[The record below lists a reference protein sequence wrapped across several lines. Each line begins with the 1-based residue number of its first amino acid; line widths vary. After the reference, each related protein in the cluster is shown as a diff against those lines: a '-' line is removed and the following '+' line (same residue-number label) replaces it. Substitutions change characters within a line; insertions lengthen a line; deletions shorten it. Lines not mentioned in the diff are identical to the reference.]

1 MATQNT
7 NITEVVLKQL
17 RKETTTEI
25 ILTQDLMNQ
34 LVQAM
39 KQWQKKT
46 NQLEKRLKKEYQD
59 VNKIKSI
66 QQIEDSSKDSKI
78 RDMIKN
84 FNENRHYLRGLTSTD
99 DIINHYVQGYE
110 LLHRIREIV
119 TGQEIKY
126 RILYTS
132 TSKEERLYELEVDLD
147 TLLKTK
153 NKFNWSIGS
162 TSDDPEKIPEISNL
176 IRLNISNAQAKAMVD
191 KANLAKEKE
200 LKPISSAEIQYPILW
215 ESLVDYR
222 NNRYGSQKSTYNLG
236 RLYEVYTYLT
246 TKKGFKDVKLEEKTY
261 ALVDKSL
268 QHTIGENIKGWQ
280 QGDAGLTQLKAV
292 YNANAGL
299 ISGSSLR
306 GLFAKLITE
315 FGAGYDMKKLEESL
329 IDIFTAPLDK
339 LSEEADIKNRED
351 AIERIKSQISN
362 LKISVDFF

>member
-1 MATQNT
+1 MATKNT
-7 NITEVVLKQL
+7 NVTEAVLKEL
-17 RKETTTEI
+17 RKDTTTEI
-25 ILTQDLMNQ
+25 RLTQSLIDQ
-34 LVQAM
+34 LILAM
-39 KQWQKKT
+39 KQWQKRT
-46 NQLEKRLKKEYQD
+46 NQLDSRLKKEYTN

-66 QQIEDSSKDSKI
+66 QEIEDSSKDSKI

-110 LLHRIREIV
+110 LLHRIREVV

-132 TSKEERLYELEVDLD
+132 TSKEEHLYELEIDLN

-153 NKFNWSIGS
+153 NKFNWSLGS
-162 TSDDPEKIPEISNL
+162 TSDDPNKVPEIANL

-200 LKPISSAEIQYPILW
+200 LKPIESAEMQYPILW
-215 ESLVDYR
+215 ESLVEYR
-222 NNRYGSQKSTYNLG
+222 NKYYGNQKSTYNLG

-246 TKKGFKDVKLEEKTY
+246 TKKGFKNVKLEEKTY
-261 ALVDKSL
+261 SLVKSSL
-268 QHTIGENIKGWQ
+268 QYTIGENIKGWQ

-306 GLFAKLITE
+306 STFKQLITAFSTSYNPAE
-315 FGAGYDMKKLEESL
+315 LEKSL
-329 IDIFTAPLDK
+329 IEIFTAPLDK
-339 LSEEADIKNRED
+339 LSEESDIRNRED

-362 LKISVDFF
+362 LYMNIDIL